1 VLGSA
6 LARVLLCL
14 SGAAFTYAREAT
26 MEETVSRQ
34 EFESVRTELQ
44 KLIIRVE
51 VLTQDLHRLTIQV
64 GDLAEAI
71 DARFDAIDSRF
82 DATDA
87 RFDATDARFDQMER
101 RLDAMQETLLTAI
114 LQLRR

>member
-1 VLGSA
+1 
-6 LARVLLCL
+6 
-14 SGAAFTYAREAT
+14 

-71 DARFDAIDSRF
+71 DARFDKQESRIG
-82 DATDA
+82 AMET
-87 RFDATDARFDQMER
+87 RFDQ
-101 RLDAMQETLLTAI
+101 RLNAMQEVLLTAI
-114 LQLRR
+114 LQTRR

>member
-1 VLGSA
+1 
-6 LARVLLCL
+6 
-14 SGAAFTYAREAT
+14 

-34 EFESVRTELQ
+34 EFESVRAELQ

-71 DARFDAIDSRF
+71 DARFDAV
-82 DATDA
+82 DA
-87 RFDATDARFDQMER
+87 RFDAVDARFDKMESR
-101 RLDAMQETLLTAI
+101 IDAMETRFDQRLNAMQEVLLTAI
-114 LQLRR
+114 LQTRR

>member
-1 VLGSA
+1 
-6 LARVLLCL
+6 
-14 SGAAFTYAREAT
+14 
-26 MEETVSRQ
+26 MEDTVSRQ

-71 DARFDAIDSRF
+71 DARFDAV
-82 DATDA
+82 DA
-87 RFDATDARFDQMER
+87 RFDKSDR
-101 RLDAMQETLLTAI
+101 RLDAMQETLLAAI

>member
-1 VLGSA
+1 
-6 LARVLLCL
+6 
-14 SGAAFTYAREAT
+14 

-34 EFESVRTELQ
+34 EFESVRAELQ

-71 DARFDAIDSRF
+71 DARFDAV
-82 DATDA
+82 DA
-87 RFDATDARFDQMER
+87 RFDKIESRMDAMETRFDQ
-101 RLDAMQETLLTAI
+101 RLNAMQEVLLTAI
-114 LQLRR
+114 LQTRR

>member
-1 VLGSA
+1 
-6 LARVLLCL
+6 
-14 SGAAFTYAREAT
+14 
-26 MEETVSRQ
+26 
-34 EFESVRTELQ
+34 
-44 KLIIRVE
+44 

-71 DARFDAIDSRF
+71 
-82 DATDA
+82 DA

>member
-1 VLGSA
+1 
-6 LARVLLCL
+6 
-14 SGAAFTYAREAT
+14 

-34 EFESVRTELQ
+34 EFESVRAELQ

-71 DARFDAIDSRF
+71 DARFDAV
-82 DATDA
+82 DA
-87 RFDATDARFDQMER
+87 RFDKMESRMDAMETRFDQ
-101 RLDAMQETLLTAI
+101 RLNAMQEVLLTAI
-114 LQLRR
+114 LQTRR

>member
-1 VLGSA
+1 VKARGVLGRA

-14 SGAAFTYAREAT
+14 SGAALTYAREAT
-26 MEETVSRQ
+26 MEESVSRQ
-34 EFESVRTELQ
+34 VFESVRTELQ

-71 DARFDAIDSRF
+71 DARFDA
-82 DATDA
+82 
-87 RFDATDARFDQMER
+87 TDARFDQMER